1 MAIFRDLLTRDS
13 IDLSEAYARAM
24 KSAAPIGAQYQ
35 TRGLSTDTSVD
46 AGYATYLSLAAL
58 RRLEPDRR
66 VYRVLIVGPGMDLA
80 PRTAFV
86 ESHAPQSYQPFAV
99 IDALIATGLSQRAT
113 CA

>member
-1 MAIFRDLLTRDS
+1 
-13 IDLSEAYARAM
+13 M
-24 KSAAPIGAQYQ
+24 KSAAPTTAQYQ

-46 AGYATYLSLAAL
+46 AGYAVYLSLAAL

-66 VYRVLIVGPGMDLA
+66 IHRVLIVGPGMDLA
-80 PRTAFV
+80 PRTGFV

-99 IDALIATGLSQRAT
+99 IDALIATGLSQRAP